1 MPESTPAAGSAKS
14 EESRG
19 IKWWGIATAAAVTLL
34 VAVIALRDS
43 SSSANTGVMGDV
55 GAPLEIELDGEK
67 PWDVEE
73 EILAEKAEKK
83 LAAKVRGH
91 SSPAHTLPNITGKA
105 PKQAPKRI
113 RIFEG
118 DAESKGGVAKLKAA
132 TGLSVVSS
140 NKTRLSKFKFYET
153 PLKNQFKQNEPET
166 GAFAHS
172 MLNRHIP
179 KARHA
184 TTPTQSGAAV
194 VPSVVRGQK
203 IVPMVVF
210 KLAQTSSLSFTS
222 LMNLQPSVHMDKEL
236 VPPKDGSIMK
246 DSQRQQMQTML
257 RDTIKDPAASLAKL
271 SKGKNNDT
279 SDIANFEVYGAQ
291 INPKKTP
298 FINFKYVLNSG
309 TRPASLVV
317 FVRSNMVKYAV
328 SLWNEKLLTQS
339 CSGKATIGASALLDK
354 DAVVDLQAASIS
366 GTRSRQLKKD
376 DKKDNKKDDKKDD
389 KKDTNATNATSTK
402 KDDKKKDDK
411 KKDDKKKC
419 LKVKMPVEEFEK
431 RLRDAFWKV
440 GTMIGVAI
448 LTEVDF
454 YEVTYEDL
462 QADAV
467 GTIRGVMEYLG
478 KGSLFEKKPVASM
491 AVVKNYIPLHDVL
504 TNYAEI
510 EGYLKK
516 NAPCLLPQLDAKVPT
531 SFAPCPNPFKFS
543 DNELDDAL
551 MHGVMKPK
559 SQDAKKAFKEVIKPQ
574 LKFQNHT
581 KPADKKKDDKK
592 DGKKKNDKKDD
603 KKDDKDSTGST
614 GDKSKDSDVKKTASV
629 GGK

>member
-1 MPESTPAAGSAKS
+1 M
-14 EESRG
+14 
-19 IKWWGIATAAAVTLL
+19 
-34 VAVIALRDS
+34 
-43 SSSANTGVMGDV
+43 
-55 GAPLEIELDGEK
+55 
-67 PWDVEE
+67 
-73 EILAEKAEKK
+73 
-83 LAAKVRGH
+83 
-91 SSPAHTLPNITGKA
+91 
-105 PKQAPKRI
+105 
-113 RIFEG
+113 
-118 DAESKGGVAKLKAA
+118 AKLKAA

-328 SLWNEKLLTQS
+328 SLWNEKLLTQRCVPRPVPVDRPHSWS
-339 CSGKATIGASALLDK
+339 CAAGARLSASRSCRSSPR
-354 DAVVDLQAASIS
+354 AVVQQLRAEREPPAPKSS
-366 GTRSRQLKKD
+366 SHRQLQWKGD
-376 DKKDNKKDDKKDD
+376 DR
-389 KKDTNATNATSTK
+389 S
-402 KDDKKKDDK
+402 
-411 KKDDKKKC
+411 
-419 LKVKMPVEEFEK
+419 E
-431 RLRDAFWKV
+431 R
-440 GTMIGVAI
+440 VAR
-448 LTEVDF
+448 
-454 YEVTYEDL
+454 
-462 QADAV
+462 Q
-467 GTIRGVMEYLG
+467 R
-478 KGSLFEKKPVASM
+478 
-491 AVVKNYIPLHDVL
+491 
-504 TNYAEI
+504 
-510 EGYLKK
+510 
-516 NAPCLLPQLDAKVPT
+516 C
-531 SFAPCPNPFKFS
+531 
-543 DNELDDAL
+543 
-551 MHGVMKPK
+551 
-559 SQDAKKAFKEVIKPQ
+559 
-574 LKFQNHT
+574 
-581 KPADKKKDDKK
+581 
-592 DGKKKNDKKDD
+592 
-603 KKDDKDSTGST
+603 
-614 GDKSKDSDVKKTASV
+614 
-629 GGK
+629 GG